1 MVVLN
6 YTGGE
11 INAKIVY
18 YGPGVSGKTT
28 NLEFIHEKTP
38 ANSKGKMVSM
48 KTQTDR
54 TLFFDFLP
62 LELGEI
68 NGYRT
73 RFLLYTVPGQV
84 YYNATRK
91 LVLKGVDAIVFVAD
105 SARNKLD
112 ENLESLRNLEQNLN
126 EHGLTLDEI
135 PWVIQYNKRDLADA
149 VPVAELDAR
158 LNPLKKPSFEA
169 VANKGTGVYETFH
182 GIATMVYRVLK
193 DRLEKG
199 ELATE
204 TGNAAPAHLTEAA
217 PPAVV
222 PAAAPPAPDATPSPN
237 AGLGAALRAA
247 IAPKSRVAPKAPTT
261 PAAPTPP
268 PAPATPPAADPV
280 EFEFDD
286 HVDFALREVEHE
298 PEDKP
303 AAPPASARPVAVP
316 VRPAS
321 AAPPAGK
328 ETPADEGLFAA
339 IPDAPFDMELGRLPE
354 LDEASLASESAR
366 EEGPDE
372 FVTDPMRHVKPKAAP
387 AKSPAPAA
395 KTPEPLAKTAAAVA
409 TKPAPETR
417 APEPRVAK
425 QPVAPAP
432 APRSTPPAPAP
443 VQPRAAAPEPRAQ
456 TPAPEPR
463 AQAPARAPADAPATP
478 SLQSTQEVRE
488 VRVAVPLVLTRA
500 QLEGGAPI
508 RVVLDVKIVD

>member
-38 ANSKGKMVSM
+38 NNAKGKMVSM

-91 LVLKGVDAIVFVAD
+91 LVLKGVDAVVFVAD
-105 SARNKLD
+105 SSRAKLD

-126 EHGLTLDEI
+126 EHGMSLDEI
-135 PWVIQYNKRDLADA
+135 PWVIQYNKRDLPDA

-169 VANKGTGVYETFH
+169 VASKGTGVYETFH

-199 ELATE
+199 ELSTE
-204 TGNAAPAHLTEAA
+204 VGDAAPAHHAVARGSAKPPATAGKTPSVIEAIEARPARQARVVQPETPA
-217 PPAVV
+217 PPA
-222 PAAAPPAPDATPSPN
+222 N
-237 AGLGAALRAA
+237 E
-247 IAPKSRVAPKAPTT
+247 
-261 PAAPTPP
+261 
-268 PAPATPPAADPV
+268 PAPAGN

-286 HVDFALREVEHE
+286 HVDMVLREVDA
-298 PEDKP
+298 PTSAPKPKAATPAKPAAPASKKAPAPAP
-303 AAPPASARPVAVP
+303 AAPPAKAPARRPAPPVAP
-316 VRPAS
+316 S
-321 AAPPAGK
+321 AEA
-328 ETPADEGLFAA
+328 PADENLFAA
-339 IPDAPFDMELGRLPE
+339 IPDTPFDMELGRLPA
-354 LDEASLASESAR
+354 LDEASLASETAR
-366 EEGPDE
+366 DEGPDE
-372 FVTDPMRHVKPKAAP
+372 FVTDPMRRSDPQPVAAKPAAP
-387 AKSPAPAA
+387 AREVNDA
-395 KTPEPLAKTAAAVA
+395 TNVAV
-409 TKPAPETR
+409 ETR
-417 APEPRVAK
+417 PVPEAR
-425 QPVAPAP
+425 
-432 APRSTPPAPAP
+432 
-443 VQPRAAAPEPRAQ
+443 
-456 TPAPEPR
+456 
-463 AQAPARAPADAPATP
+463 PARETREARPAVDVHT
-478 SLQSTQEVRE
+478 TQELRE
-488 VRVAVPLVLTRA
+488 VRVAVPLALTRA

-508 RVVLDVKIVD
+508 RIVLDVKIVD

>member
-38 ANSKGKMVSM
+38 NNAKGKMVSM

-91 LVLKGVDAIVFVAD
+91 LVLKGVDALVFVAD
-105 SARNKLD
+105 SSRAKLD

-126 EHGLTLDEI
+126 EHGLSLDEI
-135 PWVIQYNKRDLADA
+135 PWVIQYNKRDLPDA
-149 VPVAELDAR
+149 VPAAELDAR

-169 VANKGTGVYETFH
+169 IANKGTGVYETFH

-199 ELATE
+199 ELSTE
-204 TGNAAPAHLTEAA
+204 IGDAAPAHHGEPKGAGAKGPATRGRPAFTGTADPEIAA
-217 PPAVV
+217 RGARPASPPPTKQPVPFKL
-222 PAAAPPAPDATPSPN
+222 PAAAPPEQP
-237 AGLGAALRAA
+237 AGG
-247 IAPKSRVAPKAPTT
+247 P
-261 PAAPTPP
+261 
-268 PAPATPPAADPV
+268 

-286 HVDFALREVEHE
+286 HVDMVLREVE
-298 PEDKP
+298 PPAGRPATKP
-303 AAPPASARPVAVP
+303 AAPAARPAAPQAKPGAPAPRKAAPVP
-316 VRPAS
+316 
-321 AAPPAGK
+321 APPARPLGQK
-328 ETPADEGLFAA
+328 APAYAPAATAPTLDAPADENLFAA
-339 IPDAPFDMELGRLPE
+339 IPESSFDMELGRLPE
-354 LDEASLASESAR
+354 LDEASLASETAR

-372 FVTDPMRHVKPKAAP
+372 FVTDPMRRVEAKAAP
-387 AKSPAPAA
+387 VK
-395 KTPEPLAKTAAAVA
+395 
-409 TKPAPETR
+409 
-417 APEPRVAK
+417 APEPPLEVREVLEVREARVA
-425 QPVAPAP
+425 VD
-432 APRSTPPAPAP
+432 TH
-443 VQPRAAAPEPRAQ
+443 
-456 TPAPEPR
+456 T
-463 AQAPARAPADAPATP
+463 
-478 SLQSTQEVRE
+478 TQEVRE

-508 RVVLDVKIVD
+508 RVVLDVRIVD

>member
-38 ANSKGKMVSM
+38 ANAKGKMVSM

-126 EHGLTLDEI
+126 EHGMTLDEI
-135 PWVIQYNKRDLADA
+135 PWVIQYNKRDLADV

-193 DRLEKG
+193 ERLEKG

-204 TGNAAPAHLTEAA
+204 AGNAAPAHLTEAA
-217 PPAVV
+217 PPA
-222 PAAAPPAPDATPSPN
+222 AAPTAAPSATEAAPSPN
-237 AGLGAALRAA
+237 AGFGAALRAA
-247 IAPKSRVAPKAPTT
+247 IAPKARVAPKAPPS

-268 PAPATPPAADPV
+268 PAAPPASDSV

-298 PEDKP
+298 TEVKP
-303 AAPPASARPVAVP
+303 AAPPVSARPVPAP
-316 VRPAS
+316 ARPAS
-321 AAPPAGK
+321 AAPSAAR

-372 FVTDPMRHVKPKAAP
+372 FVTDPMRHAKPKVAP
-387 AKSPAPAA
+387 AKAPAVPAA
-395 KTPEPLAKTAAAVA
+395 KAPEPRAKVAGAVA
-409 TKPAPETR
+409 TEPAPEARAPEVR

-425 QPVAPAP
+425 QPVTP
-432 APRSTPPAPAP
+432 PPAPAP
-443 VQPRAAAPEPRAQ
+443 VQPRAAAP
-456 TPAPEPR
+456 APEVHAPS
-463 AQAPARAPADAPATP
+463 PARAPADAPVAP

>member
-91 LVLKGVDAIVFVAD
+91 LVLKGADAIVFVAD

-126 EHGLTLDEI
+126 EHGMTLDEI

-193 DRLEKG
+193 NQLEKG

-204 TGNAAPAHLTEAA
+204 TGNAAPAHLSEAA

-222 PAAAPPAPDATPSPN
+222 PAPAAPAAEATPSQN
-237 AGLGAALRAA
+237 SGFGAALRAA
-247 IAPKSRVAPKAPTT
+247 IAPKARVAPKP
-261 PAAPTPP
+261 
-268 PAPATPPAADPV
+268 
-280 EFEFDD
+280 
-286 HVDFALREVEHE
+286 
-298 PEDKP
+298 
-303 AAPPASARPVAVP
+303 
-316 VRPAS
+316 
-321 AAPPAGK
+321 
-328 ETPADEGLFAA
+328 
-339 IPDAPFDMELGRLPE
+339 
-354 LDEASLASESAR
+354 
-366 EEGPDE
+366 
-372 FVTDPMRHVKPKAAP
+372 
-387 AKSPAPAA
+387 
-395 KTPEPLAKTAAAVA
+395 
-409 TKPAPETR
+409 
-417 APEPRVAK
+417 
-425 QPVAPAP
+425 
-432 APRSTPPAPAP
+432 
-443 VQPRAAAPEPRAQ
+443 
-456 TPAPEPR
+456 
-463 AQAPARAPADAPATP
+463 
-478 SLQSTQEVRE
+478 
-488 VRVAVPLVLTRA
+488 
-500 QLEGGAPI
+500 
-508 RVVLDVKIVD
+508 